1 MGRLIVFDSS
11 TLILLA
17 KISLLRCVAQEM
29 RVTITDIV
37 KNEAIRKDIYD
48 AKIIKELIKEEMIE
62 VVNAGSNDFSK
73 IKGDFGIENGEA
85 SSLAL
90 AIKSKCMFAVDDWQT
105 MKACII
111 LGSDFTTAVHFVVR
125 LCKRGLLD
133 KKAAME
139 KLSGLEKHGW
149 YEPRIIEDA
158 KQRIEG
164 D

>member
-1 MGRLIVFDSS
+1 MKRLIVFDSS

-17 KISLLRCVAQEM
+17 KISLLRCLAQEM
-29 RVTITDIV
+29 KVVITDIV
-37 KNEAIRKDIYD
+37 ENEATKKDVYD
-48 AKIIKELIKEEMIE
+48 AKIIKELIKEGTVE
-62 VVNAGSNDFSK
+62 VVKANSNEFSK
-73 IKGDFGIENGEA
+73 IKNDFGIESGEA
-85 SSLAL
+85 SSLTL

-111 LGSDFTTAVHFVVR
+111 LGIDFTTAVHFVVR
-125 LCKRGLLD
+125 LHKRGSLD

-139 KLSGLEKHGW
+139 KLSGLQKHGW
-149 YEPRIIEDA
+149 YETRIIEDA